1 LNLRVVL
8 ANNHV
13 VDIYITLGVKHLS
26 YCFDIKSKTCAT
38 APLGNNYTITS
49 VTLLSMDIN
58 GLTAVSLQKPVVFF
72 IELSAFILSPS
83 IDHEF
88 EDRMLEYVIHQV
100 NEQHIT
106 ANPVSNRRMEC
117 EL

>member
-1 LNLRVVL
+1 MLV
-8 ANNHV
+8 
-13 VDIYITLGVKHLS
+13 
-26 YCFDIKSKTCAT
+26 
-38 APLGNNYTITS
+38 S

-72 IELSAFILSPS
+72 IELSAFILSTS

-88 EDRMLEYVIHQV
+88 EDRMLEFVIHQV
-100 NEQHIT
+100 NKQHIT